1 MMEIERIVIFVK
13 REERTMSIN
22 RVEREAGGRM
32 IEQIKPQNIKM
43 LD

>member
-1 MMEIERIVIFVK
+1 MMEIERIVIFMK

-22 RVEREAGGRM
+22 RVERVGGGRM